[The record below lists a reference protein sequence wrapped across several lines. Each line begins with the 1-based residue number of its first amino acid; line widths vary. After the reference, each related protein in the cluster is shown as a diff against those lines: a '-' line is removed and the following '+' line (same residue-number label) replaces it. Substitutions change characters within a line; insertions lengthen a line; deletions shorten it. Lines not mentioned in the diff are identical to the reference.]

1 MVGRSFEKTEAQY
14 LTENSSTSNPIPQQQ
29 GGLLNEGGDL
39 EQIKNV
45 QFLRALYRP
54 RPDGSTVAVCTKCGD
69 PNEGGWAALKAMKGV
84 SLLSSN
90 NNYANISTFYPVE
103 DADFNVKKENFAALH
118 VVVLDDVGTKI
129 PWSRLNGIKPT
140 WVIETSPGNCQLGFG
155 MKDPVTDIERAEAL
169 IDAAIDAGFSD
180 KGMSGVSRWYRVPRA
195 INGKEKYR
203 VDGEPFHCRLVKFE
217 LEVKYTQEELMDLF
231 SANGV
236 KQEQSPPKVNKPA
249 YPEVATSSQPVIER
263 LKEMGLYKKEIE
275 PGKHDITCPWLDE
288 HTDRIDNGTAYFEPN
303 EEYPKGGFKCHHSH
317 DYDTHDFL
325 RHLGLER
332 PTINIE
338 PGEMVQILTA
348 VGKRLAESSDV
359 FYFGTMMGKIQT
371 TGSGEIEF
379 VPFKISDLTLLLA
392 EVLDW
397 RKYNKDL
404 GWIPSDPPERH
415 VRILFDG
422 SYISEYIPELK
433 GIVRQPYFRK
443 TDGKLVTTPGYDNV
457 SKLYGA
463 FDPEAF
469 QRREPTVEEAKKSL
483 GMLRELLSEFKFV
496 NGKDEEVSLTAMFT
510 AVVRSSIELAPGFHV
525 HASTYGSGKSYLCRL
540 IALFASAAPPE
551 KVSYPKNDEDA
562 TKKMLALLLKS
573 PACVEF
579 DDMSYN
585 WKPFT
590 ILKQI
595 FTSETVTDRLLGA
608 NRTATVSTRS
618 LFLGS
623 GNNVV
628 PERDMLRRILTIY
641 LDPQVET
648 PAGLSYQGDP
658 VADVKSNRGK
668 YVMAVINIIEAW
680 IEAGMPES
688 KLSDIASYDG
698 DWTKYC
704 RQPLGWLGVGDP
716 VESLLEQV
724 NLDPD
729 REALGA
735 LLKAWFELFG
745 ETPTTTRKVV
755 AALSLYSDDFR
766 TGDTSALE
774 EVLLEL
780 PVVDYG
786 KINNHK
792 MGCFIKNNAGKIVN
806 GLKFVKSYADSRVAW
821 KVVKAEVRKP

>member
-1 MVGRSFEKTEAQY
+1 MI
-14 LTENSSTSNPIPQQQ
+14 ENGYQIQMA
-29 GGLLNEGGDL
+29 NEDFI
-39 EQIKNV
+39 EVVMQV
-45 QFLRALYRP
+45 Q
-54 RPDGSTVAVCTKCGD
+54 DGAHPAICSKKGD
-69 PNEGGWAALKAMKGV
+69 PTKGGWIAKNYDEELEYIPDDE
-84 SLLSSN
+84 
-90 NNYANISTFYPVE
+90 NNYLACSSFYSATT
-103 DADFNVKKENFAALH
+103 DNFNVKKVNFAAYHFIL
-118 VVVLDDVGTKI
+118 LDDVGTKI
-129 PWSRLNGIKPT
+129 PFESLPDIDPS
-140 WVIETSPGNCQLGFG
+140 WVIETSPGNHQVGYVL
-155 MKDPVTDIERAEAL
+155 KDPISDVKLADRL
-169 IDAAIDAGFSD
+169 IKAILDAGFSD
-180 KGMSGVSRWYRVPRA
+180 KGASGVVRWARLPNS
-195 INGKEKYR
+195 INGKVKYR
-203 VDGEPFHCRLVKFE
+203 SDGQPFRCQLQTWNPDAR
-217 LEVKYTQEELMDLF
+217 YTVEELDQHFKLNLF
-231 SANGV
+231 TPKKVDKVEPVTLPVASPT
-236 KQEQSPPKVNKPA
+236 QSDR
-249 YPEVATSSQPVIER
+249 PVIEK
-263 LKEMGLYKKEIE
+263 LKELGLYKREIE
-275 PGKHDITCPWLDE
+275 PGKHDITCPWVDE
-288 HTDRIDNGTAYFEPN
+288 HTDQLDDGAAYFEPDDV
-303 EEYPKGGFKCHHSH
+303 YPNGGFKCHHSH

-325 RHLGLER
+325 RYLGLER

-338 PGEMVQILTA
+338 PGGMVQILTE
-348 VGKRLAESSDV
+348 VGKRLAEPSDV
-359 FYFGTMMGKIQT
+359 FYFGTMMGKIKPMV
-371 TGSGEIEF
+371 SGEIQF

-415 VRILFDG
+415 VRILFEG
-422 SYISEYIPELK
+422 SYISEYIPELR
-433 GIVRQPYFRK
+433 GIVRQPYFREI
-443 TDGKLVTTPGYDNV
+443 DGELVTTPGYDKV

-463 FDPEAF
+463 FDPEEF
-469 QRREPTVEEAKKSL
+469 QRRKPTKEEAKKSL
-483 GMLRELLSEFKFV
+483 GMLWELLSEFKFV
-496 NGKDEEVSLTAMFT
+496 NGKDEEVSLAAMFT

-525 HASTYGSGKSYLCRL
+525 HASTYGSGKSYLCKL

-579 DDMSYN
+579 DDMSNN

-641 LDPQVET
+641 LDPEVET
-648 PAGLSYQGDP
+648 PAGLSYKGTP

-688 KLSDIASYDG
+688 ELSDIASYDG
-698 DWTKYC
+698 DWTTYC
-704 RQPLGWLGVGDP
+704 RQPLAWLGVGDP
-716 VESLLEQV
+716 VETLLAQV

-735 LLKAWFELFG
+735 FLNAWFELFG

-755 AALSLYSDDFR
+755 ASLSLYSDDFQ
-766 TGDTSALE
+766 TGDTDVLE
-774 EVLLEL
+774 EALHEL

-786 KINNHK
+786 KINNNK
-792 MGCFIKNNAGKIVN
+792 MGWFIKRNAGKIVD
-806 GLKFVKSYADSRVAW
+806 GLKFVKGSADGRVAW
-821 KVVKAEVRKP
+821 KVVKVETHQS